1 MTLDLADVAATDRGK
16 VRGAMPRYRL
26 EVVRDPQS
34 GAFLAAWDALDTF
47 FGPRGELEDRDAL
60 EGFVRDGLL
69 AYDDSMYGHYRLLV
83 AWDGNQFAGVRDCY
97 VDFDPVAKLCVV
109 ALSHSWVAPEHRRS
123 GLAAIFRAVPVTLAR
138 KIIADEPTVR
148 DYPVLVI
155 AEMEPVTADDPNSVV
170 RLVAYGRSGFAV
182 MDPQRMPYSQPDF
195 RQTRD
200 SPFNSIPL
208 LGVVRWVG
216 HEGATGLPAYMA
228 AGLPRLFHQAHRKYL
243 PRDRVDPLEV
253 HAMRTLSRQAG
264 DVPLLP
270 LPGSTG
276 DLAALAPLV
285 KSAVLAAY
293 PPMLRGESPAI
304 GNPADEL
311 SAVVAAWS
319 R

>member
-1 MTLDLADVAATDRGK
+1 MDLNLADVAAPDRDK
-16 VRGAMPRYRL
+16 VAAALPRYRL

-34 GAFLAAWDALDTF
+34 PAFLQAWAALEGF
-47 FGPRGELEDRDAL
+47 FGPRGELEARDAL

-69 AYDDSMYGHYRLLV
+69 PYDDGMYGHYRLIV
-83 AWDGNQFAGVRDCY
+83 AWEGETFAGVRDCY
-97 VDFDPVAKLCVV
+97 IDFDPVAKLCVV
-109 ALSHSWVAPEHRRS
+109 ALSHSWVAPAHRRS
-123 GLAAIFRAVPVTLAR
+123 GLAAIFRALPVSLSR
-138 KIIADEPTVR
+138 EIIADNPGVA
-148 DYPVLVI
+148 DFPVLVI

-195 RQTRD
+195 RQTAD

-216 HEGATGLPAYMA
+216 HEGATGLPPHMA

-253 HAMRTLSRQAG
+253 HALRTLSRQEAL
-264 DVPLLP
+264 VSLLP
-270 LPGSTG
+270 LPQSTR
-276 DLAALAPLV
+276 DLDALAPLV

-293 PPMLRGESPAI
+293 PPMLRGDSS
-304 GNPADEL
+304 EL
-311 SAVVAAWS
+311 GDPSTELAQVLSRWS
-319 R
+319 G